1 METMNNITEESM
13 FAEDQTPPEEYIHA
27 PEPSFSKEKID
38 AVFELTDS
46 MRQQPAAKR
55 VMPGEEPA
63 ADRGGSA
70 QENSFSI
77 PGMKIVQLRK
87 VKGTEKREAVLTDFD
102 ALAPKQIYRGGNI
115 EFMFE
120 DRNLKERLKKGLP
133 GGLKAKMAE
142 GIRSGTLPLADF
154 IESVDPK
161 DRAGREYL
169 KQFQF
174 SPKEIADDLRNI
186 KEKLAE
192 SFTAFQKERYEA
204 LASPEMDDEAAR
216 KEALS
221 SLIRQIPEIAAS
233 HARLQVMLQG
243 TDREREYAAAAL
255 MEAWAN
261 AMAQYRAEIDEEIAS
276 LTPEQLTKIAD
287 EMNKTYDAQFHKAT
301 NDLSN
306 IVSNYQND
314 LGYVFMAAFCPPM
327 LLLAAAPILIPFA
340 KAGVTK
346 FSADSKRRKSQ
357 EQYRQID
364 ERIEIA
370 ASITSAKGVV
380 EDWIESS
387 LNGTLPSFLRDLAGG
402 TESEYFKEIDRK
414 NEGVKEVIS
423 PLLKASF
430 EKKFEAGSPEETM
443 FRSECAKAAA
453 LIAKLDKECSHKLER
468 GSSYM
473 DNLKKI
479 NKGMELD
486 PEAPPTAKILQLV
499 RTMSS
504 GKIEEDGK
512 IIQSAETS
520 LFDVYRAY
528 SSGELGSSAIPE
540 NDIDKGSACALSRDD
555 MREFIRAKIAS
566 EGTMAAAGGLRKE
579 DTVLKEINNRS
590 DLLDLDMQLRCMVSY
605 DTMLTTR
612 DSHKPKAGL
621 DYLDAAFGFE
631 HRKDLKDD
639 TFWGKVE
646 NSSYFTDIKRKA
658 GDDAL
663 ENLQR
668 LMIAGA
674 MAESYAAQLDN
685 IRDSKIE
692 KTYGTYLLYEYY
704 QSAKNEIEDL
714 KGKLGEDNL
723 RTFSSICSDISS
735 DAAGR
740 AGRFDPVEYERAD
753 AISASDAGEYR
764 QKNLDIHLAA
774 EVAAITSA
782 KHISEIM
789 GGMYEIEGEEDIVK
803 ASRKGSFEFWKGYRA
818 AAEANKGEISMDDVD
833 ILRSFTA
840 LSLAANETSLRPG
853 IEGLSRETVGMN
865 VRHMERFSD
874 RTPGGPEYG
883 SGTHKQAGGHEA
895 YVPAG
900 SPYEQSFEYDSEL

>member
-1 METMNNITEESM
+1 METAANIVEESM
-13 FAEDQTPPEEYIHA
+13 FAEDQASPEEYIQA
-27 PEPSFSKEKID
+27 PEPSFPKEKTD

-46 MRQQPAAKR
+46 MRQQSAARR
-55 VMPGEEPA
+55 VMPGEEP
-63 ADRGGSA
+63 GVEQVGSA
-70 QENSFSI
+70 PDSSSGI

-87 VKGTEKREAVLTDFD
+87 IKGTEKREAVLTDFD
-102 ALAPKQIYRGGNI
+102 ALTPKQVYRGGNI

-120 DRNLKERLKKGLP
+120 DRDLKEKLKKGLL
-133 GGLKAKMAE
+133 GGLKAKLTE
-142 GIRSGTLPLADF
+142 DIRSGTLPLADF

-186 KEKLAE
+186 KEKLAD
-192 SFTAFQKERYEA
+192 SFTSFQKQRYEI
-204 LASPEMDDEAAR
+204 LASPETDDETAR
-216 KEALS
+216 REALS
-221 SLIRQIPEIAAS
+221 SLIRQIPEIASS

-261 AMAQYRAEIDEEIAS
+261 AMAQYRAEIDEEIAK
-276 LTPEQLTKIAD
+276 LTPDQLEKIAD
-287 EMNKTYDAQFHKAT
+287 EMNKTYDAQFHKAK

-306 IVSNYQND
+306 IISNYQND

-327 LLLAAAPILIPFA
+327 LILAAAPVLIPFA
-340 KAGVTK
+340 KAEITK

-402 TESEYFKEIDRK
+402 TGSEYFKEIDRK

-423 PLLKASF
+423 PLLRASF

-443 FRSECAKAAA
+443 FRSECTKAAA
-453 LIAKLDKECSHKLER
+453 LIAKLDKECSYKPER
-468 GSSYM
+468 GSSYT

-479 NKGMELD
+479 NREMELD

-499 RTMSS
+499 HAMSA
-504 GKIEEDGK
+504 GTIEADGK

-528 SSGELGSSAIPE
+528 SSGELGSSATPE
-540 NDIDKGSACALSRDD
+540 NDIDKGSACALGRED

-621 DYLDAAFGFE
+621 DYLDAAFGFG
-631 HRKDLKDD
+631 HREDLKDD
-639 TFWGKVE
+639 TFWGRVE
-646 NSSYFTDIKRKA
+646 KNSHFSDIKRKT

-674 MAESYAAQLDN
+674 MAESYAAQLGN
-685 IRDSKIE
+685 IRGSKME

-704 QSAKNEIEDL
+704 QTAIHEIEEL
-714 KGKLGEDNL
+714 RGKLGEDNL
-723 RTFSSICSDISS
+723 RIFSSICAEISS
-735 DAAGR
+735 DASR
-740 AGRFDPVEYERAD
+740 SAGRFDPVEYERAD
-753 AISASDAGEYR
+753 AISAGDAGEYR

-782 KHISEIM
+782 KHVSEIM
-789 GGMYEIEGEEDIVK
+789 GGMYEIEGEEEIVK

-818 AAEANKGEISMDDVD
+818 AAESNKGEISLDDTDV
-833 ILRSFTA
+833 LRSFTA

-853 IEGLSRETVGMN
+853 VEGLARETVGMN
-865 VRHMERFSD
+865 VRHMGNFSD
-874 RTPGGPEYG
+874 RNQGGQERTDCTQQESPG
-883 SGTHKQAGGHEA
+883 T
-895 YVPAG
+895 YVSAG